1 MPCWKTLSH
10 QADTTIAAPHMP
22 IPFEFWLHHTIFYAL
37 LFFIHYVCGLLVI
50 HQNLKVNYTRKI
62 NHFAF
67 FFIPTLLSSVI
78 EYPYSAATFLIDIIC
93 AFAFLTCFI
102 APLRN
107 KVGVLSV
114 MFRSFDRPEDRPF
127 TLTWLYTQFIAS
139 YLVLIPILIY
149 FESRE
154 MLPLVMIIIIAN
166 GIGDGL
172 AEPVG
177 IRFGKKKYTTYA
189 LFTKQRYVR
198 SYLGSACVFVTTVI
212 AILAFHQY
220 FSATQLVAALLVMPI
235 LITLAEAFSPHT
247 WDSPLI
253 YAAGGI
259 SLMGVFHY
267 L

>member
-1 MPCWKTLSH
+1 
-10 QADTTIAAPHMP
+10 MP
-22 IPFEFWLHHTIFYAL
+22 IPFEFWLHHAIFYAL
-37 LFFIHYVCGLLVI
+37 LFLIHYACGLLVI
-50 HQNLKVNYTRKI
+50 HRNFKVNYTRKI

-67 FFIPTLLSSVI
+67 FFLPPLLSLAI
-78 EYPYSAATFLIDIIC
+78 EYTYSPATFFIDLICVFI
-93 AFAFLTCFI
+93 FLTFFI
-102 APLRN
+102 KPLRN
-107 KVGVLSV
+107 KVRVLSI
-114 MFRSFDRPEDRPF
+114 MFCSFDRPEDRPF

-139 YLVLIPILIY
+139 YLVLIPLLVY

-166 GIGDGL
+166 GVGDGL

-189 LFTKQRYVR
+189 FFTKQTYVR
-198 SYLGSACVFVTTVI
+198 SYLGSTCVFVTTVI
-212 AILAFHQY
+212 AILTFHQY
-220 FSATQLVAALLVMPI
+220 FNATQLVAALLAMPI

-253 YAAGGI
+253 YAAGGV
-259 SLMGVFHY
+259 SLIGIFHY

>member
-1 MPCWKTLSH
+1 
-10 QADTTIAAPHMP
+10 MP
-22 IPFEFWLHHTIFYAL
+22 IPFEFWLHHTIFYTL
-37 LFFIHYVCGLLVI
+37 LFLIHYACGLLVI
-50 HQNLKVNYTRKI
+50 HRNVKVNYTRKV

-67 FFIPTLLSSVI
+67 FFLPSLLSLII
-78 EYPYSAATFLIDIIC
+78 EYPYSPVTFLIDLISV
-93 AFAFLTCFI
+93 FVFLTCFI
-102 APLRN
+102 EPIRN
-107 KVGVLSV
+107 NSRVLSV
-114 MFRSFDRPEDRPF
+114 MFSSFDRPEDRPF

-139 YLVLIPILIY
+139 YLVLIPLLIY
-149 FESRE
+149 FQSRE

-198 SYLGSACVFVTTVI
+198 SYLGSACVFVTTAI
-212 AILAFHQY
+212 AILAFQQY
-220 FSATQLVAALLVMPI
+220 FIATQLAAALLVMPI

-253 YAAGGI
+253 YAVGGGALI
-259 SLMGVFHY
+259 GVFHF

>member
-1 MPCWKTLSH
+1 
-10 QADTTIAAPHMP
+10 MP

-37 LFFIHYVCGLLVI
+37 LFLIHYACGLLVI
-50 HQNLKVNYTRKI
+50 HQNFKVNYTRKI

-67 FFIPTLLSSVI
+67 FFLPPLLSLAI
-78 EYPYSAATFLIDIIC
+78 EYTYSPATFFIDLICVFI
-93 AFAFLTCFI
+93 FLTFFI
-102 APLRN
+102 KPLRN
-107 KVGVLSV
+107 KVRVLSI
-114 MFRSFDRPEDRPF
+114 MFCSFDRPEDRPF

-139 YLVLIPILIY
+139 YLVLIPLLVY

-154 MLPLVMIIIIAN
+154 MLPLVMIIVIAN
-166 GIGDGL
+166 GVGDGL

-177 IRFGKKKYTTYA
+177 IKFGKKKYTTYA

-198 SYLGSACVFVTTVI
+198 SYLGSTCVFVTTVI
-212 AILAFHQY
+212 AILTFHQY
-220 FSATQLVAALLVMPI
+220 FNATQLVAALLAMPI

-253 YAAGGI
+253 YAAGGV
-259 SLMGVFHY
+259 SLMGIFHY

>member
-1 MPCWKTLSH
+1 M
-10 QADTTIAAPHMP
+10 
-22 IPFEFWLHHTIFYAL
+22 
-37 LFFIHYVCGLLVI
+37 LFLIHYGCGLLVI
-50 HQNLKVNYTRKI
+50 YRNVKVNYTRKV

-67 FFIPTLLSSVI
+67 FFLPSLLSLII
-78 EYPYSAATFLIDIIC
+78 EYPFSPATFLIDLIC
-93 AFAFLTCFI
+93 AFVFLTCFI
-102 APLRN
+102 KPMRN
-107 KVGVLSV
+107 NIRVLSV
-114 MFRSFDRPEDRPF
+114 MFSSFDRPEDRPF

-139 YLVLIPILIY
+139 YLVLIPLLIY

-154 MLPLVMIIIIAN
+154 MLPLVMIIIIVN

-198 SYLGSACVFVTTVI
+198 SYLGSACVFVTTAI
-212 AILAFHQY
+212 AILAFQQY
-220 FSATQLVAALLVMPI
+220 FSATQLVAALLVMPM

-253 YAAGGI
+253 YAVGGVSLI
-259 SLMGVFHY
+259 SIFHY